1 MPRIPGIRR
10 YIRSGRDETSVRR
23 QVDDELAFHF
33 EMCVAELVT
42 QGLTPDAARREAER
56 RFGDVAAVREGLA
69 RIDRERLGDERRA
82 DWWSALGQDARYAAR
97 GLRRSPVFTVGVVLT
112 LALGIGA
119 NAAVFTFIDRLLLR
133 PAPHVA
139 DAPNLRRVA
148 IEMTFKNGSKH
159 TRGPMSYA
167 ELTAITPGVKAFDRV
182 GAFVYPSP
190 VAFGRG
196 VDAPRVKRAAVSAD
210 FFRTVGV
217 RPEIGRFF
225 VAEDD
230 DDRVSRPAAVLG
242 YGLWQRRF
250 AGRPDVIGEPLVLSG
265 KPYVIVG
272 VAPKGF
278 SGVDVDAPDVWVPL
292 SPFLAGN
299 DGPKWRDNK
308 MGFGIHV
315 IAHLAPGA
323 TAEQGAAQIDV
334 AVRPA
339 YEGTFLSDLPATA
352 KLGSVIP
359 GRRLDGVDSGV
370 SVATRLLGAAAMVL
384 LIACANVANLLLARA
399 LARRREL
406 AVRLALGVGR
416 GRLVG
421 QLLTE
426 SVLLALLAGV
436 AAMLIANWGG
446 AGLRALLM
454 PGVSWATEAVDARV
468 LVFTGI
474 VAVAVGVAAGLA
486 PAIQMTRH
494 DLTVSLKSGWR
505 DGFGARSR
513 VRSMLLVVQAA
524 FTVILLVGAGLFVRS
539 LRNART
545 LDLGFAVDRTILADI
560 AFDSGAV
567 APGSREAVY
576 GAMAERLERVPGI
589 AAVSVTSTAPF
600 WTISFDRVFVP
611 GRDSL
616 PPDLVA
622 PPVNAIAP
630 DFIAAMG
637 MRLMRGRA
645 FSDDD
650 RANAP
655 LVAIVNET
663 MAKRIWPNE
672 SPLGRC
678 FKVGADTA
686 PCTSVVGVVAD
697 VGFQNLQDA
706 ARPQFYVPLAQ
717 TERPGGRP
725 LYLVIRAAN
734 GGVDVRDVAASARAA
749 LRGAHPGIKTLDV
762 KPFLDL
768 LDPEIRPYRL
778 GATMFGVF
786 GVLALALAGVG
797 LYAVIS
803 FGVTRRTRE
812 LGIRAALGA
821 RAGDVVGLVLGE
833 GVRVTMVGVAIGAL
847 LALALGRLVESLLFG
862 ASTRDPVVFGVASG
876 ALVLAAAVASVVPAW
891 RAARVDPITALRD
904 D

>member
-1 MPRIPGIRR
+1 MSRN
-10 YIRSGRDETSVRR
+10 
-23 QVDDELAFHF
+23 
-33 EMCVAELVT
+33 
-42 QGLTPDAARREAER
+42 AA
-56 RFGDVAAVREGLA
+56 
-69 RIDRERLGDERRA
+69 
-82 DWWSALGQDARYAAR
+82 S
-97 GLRRSPVFTVGVVLT
+97 LRRL
-112 LALGIGA
+112 
-119 NAAVFTFIDRLLLR
+119 N
-133 PAPHVA
+133 
-139 DAPNLRRVA
+139 

-167 ELTAITPGVKAFDRV
+167 EYAAIRAGVKAFDRV
-182 GAFVYPSP
+182 GAVRYPSA
-190 VAFGRG
+190 VALGRG
-196 VDAPRVKRAAVSAD
+196 VDAPRVKRAAASAD
-210 FFRTVGV
+210 FFRTLGV

-242 YGLWQRRF
+242 YGLWQGRF
-250 AGRPDVIGEPLVLSG
+250 AGRADVIGESLVLAG
-265 KPYVIVG
+265 KPYLIVG

-292 SPFLAGN
+292 SPFLAGD
-299 DGPKWRDNK
+299 DGPKWRDNRT
-308 MGFGIHV
+308 GFGLQV
-315 IAHLAPGA
+315 VAHLAPGA
-323 TAEQGAAQIDV
+323 TAEQAVAQIDV

-352 KLGSVIP
+352 RLGSVIP
-359 GRRLDGVDSGV
+359 GRRLDRVDSGV

-399 LARRREL
+399 LSRRREL

-426 SVLLALLAGV
+426 SMLLAVLAGV
-436 AAMLIANWGG
+436 AAMLIAVWGG
-446 AGLRALLM
+446 SALRGLLM
-454 PGVSWATEAVDARV
+454 PGVSWASEAVDARV
-468 LVFTGI
+468 LAFTG
-474 VAVAVGVAAGLA
+474 VLALVVGLAAGLA

-494 DLTVSLKSGWR
+494 DLTGSLKSGWR
-505 DGFGARSR
+505 DVSGGSSR
-513 VRSMLLVVQAA
+513 VRSMLLIVQAA

-539 LRNART
+539 LHNARS
-545 LDLGFAVDRTILADI
+545 LDLGFAIDRTILADI

-567 APGSREAVY
+567 APATREAVY
-576 GAMAERLERVPGI
+576 AAMAERLERVPGI
-589 AAVSVTSTAPF
+589 AAASVTSTAPF

-616 PPDLVA
+616 PPDVVA

-630 DFIAAMG
+630 DLIAAMG
-637 MRLMRGRA
+637 MRLTRGRA
-645 FSDDD
+645 FSEDD

-663 MAKRIWPNE
+663 MARRIWPNE

-717 TERPGGRP
+717 TEAPGGRP

-734 GGVDVRDVAASARAA
+734 GRADVRDVAASARAA

-786 GVLALALAGVG
+786 GVLALLLAGVG

-821 RAGDVVGLVLGE
+821 RAGDVVSLVLGD
-833 GVRVTMVGVAIGAL
+833 GVRVTLVGVAIGVL

-862 ASTRDPVVFGVASG
+862 ASTRDPAVFGVAS
-876 ALVLAAAVASVVPAW
+876 ASLVLAAMLASAVPAW
-891 RAARVDPITALRD
+891 RAARVDPMTALRD